1 MIYTV
6 TLNPALDYILR
17 LPRLSSED
25 VNRADSAQLLC
36 GGKGINVSMVLS
48 GLEVPTRAL
57 GFVAGFT
64 GRALEQMLQAQ
75 GIQTDF
81 VPLAAG
87 NTRINVK
94 IFADRQTDINAPGA
108 QPAEAE
114 VEALFHKLEGL
125 MPGDFLVLAGAVP
138 SQMPGS
144 IYEQI
149 CAKLQNKG
157 VHIVV
162 DTTGDALLAVLDYHP
177 FLIKPNHHELGEI
190 FGEDIRPD
198 DDEKIRFFAAKLQ
211 EKGARNVLVS
221 RGKYGATLLAEDGST
236 HSVGVVPGK
245 PVNNVGCGDSMV
257 AGFLAGYADSG
268 DYKTA
273 LQWASA
279 AGNASAFCEITFP
292 SLATVYPACGK
303 LTCFGIE
310 IALMAF
316 GICHPAGCHNTLAF
330 CKIVGIFAIDLH
342 PALYLYSGLC
352 VKVVLV
358 SAQGQP
364 AFLLAPITFY
374 VVCFSIDSFKACSG
388 SLYLFCRSRKDCA
401 SHDQQHS
408 KHQTLQPIFLSE
420 TLHNFPHFLF

>member
-6 TLNPALDYILR
+6 TLNQALDYILR

-25 VNRADSAQLLC
+25 VNRADSAKLLC

-125 MPGDFLVLAGAVP
+125 MSGDFLVLAGAVP

-198 DDEKIRFFAAKLQ
+198 DEEKIRFFAAKLQ

-268 DYKTA
+268 DHKTA

-279 AGNASAFCEITFP
+279 AGNASAFCEGVADGDTIRRYKTQ
-292 SLATVYPACGK
+292 Y
-303 LTCFGIE
+303 
-310 IALMAF
+310 
-316 GICHPAGCHNTLAF
+316 
-330 CKIVGIFAIDLH
+330 FAD
-342 PALYLYSGLC
+342 
-352 VKVVLV
+352 
-358 SAQGQP
+358 
-364 AFLLAPITFY
+364 
-374 VVCFSIDSFKACSG
+374 
-388 SLYLFCRSRKDCA
+388 
-401 SHDQQHS
+401 
-408 KHQTLQPIFLSE
+408 
-420 TLHNFPHFLF
+420 

>member
-125 MPGDFLVLAGAVP
+125 
-138 SQMPGS
+138 
-144 IYEQI
+144 
-149 CAKLQNKG
+149 
-157 VHIVV
+157 
-162 DTTGDALLAVLDYHP
+162 AVLDYHP

-279 AGNASAFCEITFP
+279 AGNASAFCEGVADGDTIRRYKTQ
-292 SLATVYPACGK
+292 Y
-303 LTCFGIE
+303 
-310 IALMAF
+310 
-316 GICHPAGCHNTLAF
+316 
-330 CKIVGIFAIDLH
+330 FAD
-342 PALYLYSGLC
+342 
-352 VKVVLV
+352 
-358 SAQGQP
+358 
-364 AFLLAPITFY
+364 
-374 VVCFSIDSFKACSG
+374 
-388 SLYLFCRSRKDCA
+388 
-401 SHDQQHS
+401 
-408 KHQTLQPIFLSE
+408 
-420 TLHNFPHFLF
+420 

>member
-48 GLEVPTRAL
+48 GLGVPTRAL

-94 IFADRQTDINAPGA
+94 IFA
-108 QPAEAE
+108 
-114 VEALFHKLEGL
+114 
-125 MPGDFLVLAGAVP
+125 GDFLVLAGAVP

-198 DDEKIRFFAAKLQ
+198 DEEKIRFFAAKLQ

-279 AGNASAFCEITFP
+279 AGNASAFCEGVADGDTIRRYKTQ
-292 SLATVYPACGK
+292 Y
-303 LTCFGIE
+303 
-310 IALMAF
+310 
-316 GICHPAGCHNTLAF
+316 
-330 CKIVGIFAIDLH
+330 FAD
-342 PALYLYSGLC
+342 
-352 VKVVLV
+352 
-358 SAQGQP
+358 
-364 AFLLAPITFY
+364 
-374 VVCFSIDSFKACSG
+374 
-388 SLYLFCRSRKDCA
+388 
-401 SHDQQHS
+401 
-408 KHQTLQPIFLSE
+408 
-420 TLHNFPHFLF
+420 

>member
-177 FLIKPNHHELGEI
+177 FLIKPNHLELGAILGRELRT
-190 FGEDIRPD
+190 D
-198 DDEKIRFFAAKLQ
+198 
-211 EKGARNVLVS
+211 AR
-221 RGKYGATLLAEDGST
+221 
-236 HSVGVVPGK
+236 
-245 PVNNVGCGDSMV
+245 
-257 AGFLAGYADSG
+257 
-268 DYKTA
+268 
-273 LQWASA
+273 
-279 AGNASAFCEITFP
+279 
-292 SLATVYPACGK
+292 SLART
-303 LTCFGIE
+303 
-310 IALMAF
+310 
-316 GICHPAGCHNTLAF
+316 
-330 CKIVGIFAIDLH
+330 FARTM
-342 PALYLYSGLC
+342 
-352 VKVVLV
+352 KRR
-358 SAQGQP
+358 
-364 AFLLAPITFY
+364 F
-374 VVCFSIDSFKACSG
+374 
-388 SLYLFCRSRKDCA
+388 A
-401 SHDQQHS
+401 S
-408 KHQTLQPIFLSE
+408 LQPSCKRKALAMCW
-420 TLHNFPHFLF
+420 

>member
-48 GLEVPTRAL
+48 GLGVPTRAL

-125 MPGDFLVLAGAVP
+125 MANVQSIREDSREVPPRSTLFPSTTLFRSVLAGAVP

-198 DDEKIRFFAAKLQ
+198 DEEKIRFFAAKLQ

-279 AGNASAFCEITFP
+279 AGNASAFCEGVADGDTIRRYKTQ
-292 SLATVYPACGK
+292 Y
-303 LTCFGIE
+303 
-310 IALMAF
+310 
-316 GICHPAGCHNTLAF
+316 
-330 CKIVGIFAIDLH
+330 FAD
-342 PALYLYSGLC
+342 
-352 VKVVLV
+352 
-358 SAQGQP
+358 
-364 AFLLAPITFY
+364 
-374 VVCFSIDSFKACSG
+374 
-388 SLYLFCRSRKDCA
+388 
-401 SHDQQHS
+401 
-408 KHQTLQPIFLSE
+408 
-420 TLHNFPHFLF
+420 

>member
-94 IFADRQTDINAPGA
+94 IFADRQTDFADLLA
-108 QPAEAE
+108 QIAQ
-114 VEALFHKLEGL
+114 L
-125 MPGDFLVLAGAVP
+125 PGDFLVLAGAVP

-162 DTTGDALLAVLDYHP
+162 DTTGDALLAVLNYHP

-198 DDEKIRFFAAKLQ
+198 DEEKIRFFAAKLQ

-279 AGNASAFCEITFP
+279 AGNASAFCEGVADGDTIRRYKTQ
-292 SLATVYPACGK
+292 Y
-303 LTCFGIE
+303 
-310 IALMAF
+310 
-316 GICHPAGCHNTLAF
+316 
-330 CKIVGIFAIDLH
+330 FAD
-342 PALYLYSGLC
+342 
-352 VKVVLV
+352 
-358 SAQGQP
+358 
-364 AFLLAPITFY
+364 
-374 VVCFSIDSFKACSG
+374 
-388 SLYLFCRSRKDCA
+388 
-401 SHDQQHS
+401 
-408 KHQTLQPIFLSE
+408 
-420 TLHNFPHFLF
+420 